1 MQNTIKIDQC
11 PQTSL
16 FDVCQ
21 KFKSSITTRQ
31 QGAAKHAAICNYRVL
46 QCISRS
52 YIRLLAGGWAP
63 FINCRLFCCTLFL
76 SPLSSSLPAACS
88 ISFLSQICL
97 HRIHPPSLWKKE
109 NSCKFYHQMAPH
121 ALVPNLAT
129 RWRHFHL
136 QGCVNMHCHIALNC
150 PIGIM
155 SQYSL
160 SRVTSVK
167 STKGVGLSFR
177 HRPIDRTPS
186 IPGADKNIQLQMCWV
201 WLFQQ
206 KIKHPVSQ
214 IKTFQMLVVCIA
226 GQACGQLGII
236 AFYPALLEPRRTHQ
250 TATTAHPGA
259 LRHPPPI
266 ELFY

>member
-1 MQNTIKIDQC
+1 
-11 PQTSL
+11 
-16 FDVCQ
+16 
-21 KFKSSITTRQ
+21 
-31 QGAAKHAAICNYRVL
+31 
-46 QCISRS
+46 
-52 YIRLLAGGWAP
+52 
-63 FINCRLFCCTLFL
+63 
-76 SPLSSSLPAACS
+76 
-88 ISFLSQICL
+88 
-97 HRIHPPSLWKKE
+97 
-109 NSCKFYHQMAPH
+109 MAPH

-186 IPGADKNIQLQMCWV
+186 IPGADKNTQLQMCWV